1 MDKTRKLVEIIEKR
15 NNLKQIN
22 EVSSAS
28 NTFFGGKRV
37 KIPSDG
43 GHAITR
49 DWQSRDA
56 WDIPTER
63 PSAVY
68 ALGDGK
74 VRTMRDSGA
83 SPRTI
88 EGGKKRVYGVGFTV
102 DGINGAPNIF
112 YAHLENVQVKI
123 GDTIKCGQLLGFVA
137 DSGYIKYDHVHI
149 GIDDKINIRNL
160 IDSNG
165 GIKCA
170 SGKKLTSK
178 EVESPKETS
187 SNKEQKPGEEEKTGE
202 SSVLSN
208 LSSVA
213 SDVASKLTGKN
224 KYYNSDTF
232 LVDLTRN
239 FLNMKESR
247 EYGNFGKNAS
257 IGTNKIVLPS
267 ADNTT
272 IDAPIAGKI
281 VKTNQLGCR
290 NELSILHEVNGEEYY
305 LTYCDIT
312 NPSVS
317 VGDNVRR
324 GTRLG
329 SITNDISI
337 YVFNLLGQ
345 KLDFLSVG
353 KEEKKNKG
361 GKNKEVKKKKYT
373 EPEDYSTYSPSSK
386 RKYFNSDDFVVD
398 ALKLPFKVLSSL
410 TKGGLK
416 SVTSK
421 KVDDEETS
429 KPFELPG
436 GLKSVTSKKVDEEIE
451 RIKRLLK

>member
-28 NTFFGGKRV
+28 NTLFGGKSV
-37 KIPSDG
+37 KIPADG
-43 GHAITR
+43 GHPITK

-56 WDIPTER
+56 WDIPNER
-63 PSAVY
+63 GTAVY

-74 VRTMRDSGA
+74 VRTMRDSGS

-112 YAHLENVQVKI
+112 YAHLENVQVSI

-149 GIDDKINIRNL
+149 GVEKPGHIKNL
-160 IDSNG
+160 IDSSG
-165 GIKCA
+165 GIKCT
-170 SGKKLTSK
+170 SGRILTSK
-178 EVESPKETS
+178 EVDSP
-187 SNKEQKPGEEEKTGE
+187 EQKPGE
-202 SSVLSN
+202 SSTLSKV
-208 LSSVA
+208 SSVA
-213 SDVASKLTGKN
+213 SDFASKVTGKN
-224 KYYNSDTF
+224 KYYNSDNF
-232 LVDLTRN
+232 LADLTAS
-239 FLNMKESR
+239 FLNMKNMKNIKESR

-290 NELSILHEVNGEEYY
+290 NELSILHEVNGVEYY

-317 VGDNVRR
+317 IGDNVRR

-329 SITNDISI
+329 SITNDITI

-353 KEEKKNKG
+353 KGEKKNK
-361 GKNKEVKKKKYT
+361 EEKKKKYT
-373 EPEDYSTYSPSSK
+373 KPEDYSPYSPSNK
-386 RKYFNSDDFVVD
+386 RKYFNSDDFVGD

-421 KVDDEETS
+421 KDDDGDTG

-436 GLKSVTSKKVDEEIE
+436 GLRSVTSKKVDEDIE

>member
-28 NTFFGGKRV
+28 NTLFGGKSV
-37 KIPSDG
+37 NIPKDG
-43 GHAITR
+43 LHAGN
-49 DWQSRDA
+49 DWQSKDA
-56 WDIPTER
+56 WDIAAGKGT
-63 PSAVY
+63 AVY
-68 ALGDGK
+68 ALADGK
-74 VRTMRDSGA
+74 VRTMRDYGSLPYSAEQGA
-83 SPRTI
+83 
-88 EGGKKRVYGVGFTV
+88 KRLYGYGFTV
-102 DGINGAPNIF
+102 DGIDGAPNIY
-112 YAHLENVQVKI
+112 YAHLENMQVSK
-123 GDTIKCGQLLGFVA
+123 GDTIKCGQLLGFVG
-137 DSGYIKYDHVHI
+137 DSKWIKYDHVHI
-149 GIDDKINIRNL
+149 GVQPPGHIRNL
-160 IDSNG
+160 IDSSG
-165 GIKCA
+165 GIKCT

-178 EVESPKETS
+178 EVESPEETS
-187 SNKEQKPGEEEKTGE
+187 SNKEQKSGK
-202 SSVLSN
+202 SSSSSN
-208 LSSVA
+208 VSSVA
-213 SDVASKLTGKN
+213 SDLTSKVTGGRGGIRYSDSDTLLADLTG
-224 KYYNSDTF
+224 SF
-232 LVDLTRN
+232 LK
-239 FLNMKESR
+239 MKESR

-257 IGTNKIVLPS
+257 IDTNKIVIPS

-272 IDAPIAGKI
+272 IDAPISGEI

-317 VGDNVRR
+317 IGDKVRR

-361 GKNKEVKKKKYT
+361 NKGNKEDK
-373 EPEDYSTYSPSSK
+373 EDKGGKGTSYSFYSSK
-386 RKYFNSDDFVVD
+386 GKKRYSDPDNFAGD

-421 KVDDEETS
+421 KVDGGKKTD

-436 GLKSVTSKKVDEEIE
+436 GLKSVTSKKVNEEIE
-451 RIKRLLK
+451 RIKKLLK

>member
-1 MDKTRKLVEIIEKR
+1 
-15 NNLKQIN
+15 
-22 EVSSAS
+22 
-28 NTFFGGKRV
+28 
-37 KIPSDG
+37 
-43 GHAITR
+43 
-49 DWQSRDA
+49 
-56 WDIPTER
+56 
-63 PSAVY
+63 
-68 ALGDGK
+68 
-74 VRTMRDSGA
+74 MRDSGP

-112 YAHLENVQVKI
+112 YAHLENVQVSK
-123 GDTIKCGQLLGFVA
+123 GDTIRCGQLLGFIA

-149 GIDDKINIRNL
+149 GVDGKINIRNL
-160 IDSNG
+160 IDSSG

-178 EVESPKETS
+178 EVTSPEETS
-187 SNKEQKPGEEEKTGE
+187 SSKEQKSGKSSSS
-202 SSVLSN
+202 SSV
-208 LSSVA
+208 SSVA
-213 SDVASKLTGKN
+213 SDVTSKVTGGRGGMRYSDSDTLLADLTG
-224 KYYNSDTF
+224 SF
-232 LVDLTRN
+232 LK
-239 FLNMKESR
+239 MKESR

-257 IGTNKIVLPS
+257 VGENKIVLPS

-317 VGDNVRR
+317 IGDNVRR

-361 GKNKEVKKKKYT
+361 NKEDK
-373 EPEDYSTYSPSSK
+373 EDKEDKGGKGTSYSFYSSK
-386 RKYFNSDDFVVD
+386 GKKRYSDPDNFAGD

-421 KVDDEETS
+421 KVDGGKKTG

-436 GLKSVTSKKVDEEIE
+436 GLKSVTSKKVNEEIE